1 MQQAYFVPVAEADRI
16 KADLAIHLVAAAFA
30 VPAERI
36 MRRGRAEPL
45 VCQARRVAIYLVHVT
60 YGWTLE
66 RVGHVFRVNRATA
79 GTACRWVEDRRDDPA
94 FDETVER
101 LGETLIW
108 PAAAPAREILAQG
121 ILTQGILAR
130 GAPA

>member
-1 MQQAYFVPVAEADRI
+1 MQEAYLVPVGQADRI
-16 KADLAIHLVAAAFA
+16 KADLAVHLVAAAFG

-36 MRRGRAEPL
+36 MARGRAEPMA
-45 VCQARRVAIYLVHVT
+45 CHARRVAIYIVHVT

-79 GTACRWVEDRRDDPA
+79 GTACRWVEDRREEPV

-101 LGETLIW
+101 LGESLIW
-108 PAAAPAREILAQG
+108 PSAAPARGLLA
-121 ILTQGILAR
+121 
-130 GAPA
+130 